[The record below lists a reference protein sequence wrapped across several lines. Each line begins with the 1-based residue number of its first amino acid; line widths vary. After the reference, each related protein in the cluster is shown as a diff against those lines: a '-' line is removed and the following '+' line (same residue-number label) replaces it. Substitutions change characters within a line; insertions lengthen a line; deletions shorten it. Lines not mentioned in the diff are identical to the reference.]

1 MQLEGWTAEQLV
13 RWFFSEL
20 VLVLAAFLIALI
32 PVTITLPRQSAAE
45 AQVAIQLLD
54 SDRIIE
60 AIGQPTVA
68 ELTSKPITLSL
79 PTEDLVLGEPALRY
93 LLDGTGNGQATISAT
108 KIKHLVW
115 AIAQNHVDHPV
126 KNSLVNTATGEVS
139 QLGQPGRLL
148 NQAGLANELL
158 LVLIGQA
165 NNPID
170 LTQLVTIVEPERLS
184 MTTPAPRLIEID
196 LSEQRLSLFDQ
207 GKEIAKHKVST
218 GKWSTP
224 TPQGEFTIMNHVQ
237 YAYSRRYKLWM
248 PRWLGLKDKT
258 GRYLGY
264 GIHELPE
271 WGRKNKVKE
280 AVAHLG
286 RPASHG
292 CIRLGEGAAEF
303 VYQWAQNGTKVVIH
317 S

>member
-1 MQLEGWTAEQLV
+1 MKWEGWTAEQLV
-13 RWFFSEL
+13 RWLIAEL
-20 VLVLAAFLIALI
+20 ALVFAALLIALI
-32 PVTITLPRQSAAE
+32 PVTITLPRQRAE
-45 AQVAIQLLD
+45 AQVAVELLD
-54 SDRIIE
+54 TDRVTEIPT
-60 AIGQPTVA
+60 QPTVV
-68 ELTSKPITLSL
+68 ELTSRPISLSL
-79 PTEDLVLGEPALRY
+79 PTEDFVLGEPALRY
-93 LLDGTGNGQATISAT
+93 LLDGLGNGQAVISQA

-115 AIAQNHVDHPV
+115 AIAQNHIDKPV
-126 KNSLVNTATGEVS
+126 KNTLVNTATGEVH
-139 QLGQPGRLL
+139 QLGETGRIL
-148 NQAGLANELL
+148 NQLGLTHELY
-158 LVLIGQA
+158 LVLTGKA
-165 NNPID
+165 TNPID
-170 LTQLVTIVEPERLS
+170 LTQLMTTVEPERIA
-184 MTTPAPRLIEID
+184 MDTPAPKLIEID

-207 GKEIAKHKVST
+207 GKEVAKHKVST

-248 PRWLGLKDKT
+248 PRWLGLKDKA

-292 CIRLGEGAAEF
+292 CIRLGEEAAEF
-303 VYQWAQNGTKVVIH
+303 VYQWAGNGTKVIIH